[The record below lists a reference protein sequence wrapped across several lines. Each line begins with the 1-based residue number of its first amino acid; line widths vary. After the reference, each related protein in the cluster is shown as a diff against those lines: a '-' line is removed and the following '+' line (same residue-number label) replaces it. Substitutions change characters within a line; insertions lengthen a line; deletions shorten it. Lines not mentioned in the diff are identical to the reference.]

1 MPSYAGEAVSVTTS
15 VTELSEAVSSSSSDG
30 YRGTYDVILTNE
42 GASTVFVAT
51 AEAQDDLTATT
62 YMWKLP
68 PNAELTLTIEDG
80 VEGGV
85 SGRVASGTCS
95 VHVARRTY

>member
-1 MPSYAGEAVSVTTS
+1 MPSYAGEVVSVTTS

-30 YRGTYDVILTNE
+30 YRDTYDVILTNE

-51 AEAQDDLTATT
+51 AEAQADLTTTT
-62 YMWKLP
+62 YMWRLAP
-68 PNAELTLTIEDG
+68 STELTLTIEDG
-80 VEGGV
+80 ADEGV
-85 SGRVASGTCS
+85 SGCVASGTCS